1 MKRKLCSECGD
12 EAAISLCQI
21 LSTVGTTPRK
31 QRCTT
36 ATAFCAACL
45 QARVKLLRRLGL
57 HGIQKPLGEA
67 FTALAEDSGM
77 RLAREKRPA
86 TVPSAKCE

>member
-1 MKRKLCSECGD
+1 MKRRLCSECGN

-36 ATAFCAACL
+36 AIAFCAACL
-45 QARVKLLRRLGL
+45 QSRVKLLDRLDL
-57 HGIQKPLGEA
+57 HGIQKSLGEA
-67 FTALAEDSGM
+67 FTALAEESGM
-77 RLAREKRPA
+77 LLARQKRPA
-86 TVPSAKCE
+86 PVPGAKCE

>member
-12 EAAISLCQI
+12 DAAISLCQI

-45 QARVKLLRRLGL
+45 QSRVKLLRRLGL
-57 HGIQKPLGEA
+57 QGLHKPLGEA
-67 FTALAEDSGM
+67 FTALADDSGM
-77 RLAREKRPA
+77 QLTRQKRS
-86 TVPSAKCE
+86 VSAESAECA